1 MKKEQYLEILKN
13 HGVSSGT
20 RIISR
25 VIDLFLFVIKFIFSN
40 FIFFFSKISLCKV
53 TKFLY
58 WRLDN

>member
-40 FIFFFSKISLCKV
+40 FIIFFLKNFPM
-53 TKFLY
+53 
-58 WRLDN
+58 